1 MKSEKKWYGGHELK
15 IKVHKTKQRPYVRVK
30 YVDDSKDSGYDW
42 KFEWLK
48 GEPYSIACYK
58 SLDEL
63 KEKLGATEPADRF
76 IEEPKT
82 PNGRPSDFTA
92 TVADV
97 FEAYYN
103 LKALQRDYQKEL
115 HKTYDS
121 RKRSYFSVLI
131 RTGRLLL
138 PYAEMRA
145 DEFTSPV
152 LNKMRE
158 YMIQMNLGSRKY
170 INERVNKIKEIFKFA
185 RSKNMLSLE
194 TFGDLASLPPLT
206 EQDQHVP
213 GTKEVHV
220 PSVEDV
226 EAVIDAGCPMYRTI
240 LILASTTAIRSQN
253 VCNIRWDEIDTSREE
268 TDGVWIYNPPVHKTD
283 KVMDLSVVIGQRAI
297 TALKNYRDMAPAT
310 ESGYIFSNRVVK
322 AFENMHLPSEPI
334 NADVLKLVKLLDK
347 GITRSDKLS
356 AKLNDLRASLR
367 RLRNLGW
374 KIEGNRVRYRSEKD
388 WRISGEYREYTV
400 TQRTDLLPADRDWK
414 TEYELLSDS
423 LLNDHITNKNYNNA
437 LTKLC
442 KNAGVKRFTAHKL
455 RHFYTEQVCLKHSKA
470 GAKAVVG
477 HLTERM
483 TEHYSRRRQD
493 LNLAIEVQ
501 KSMG

>member
-63 KEKLGATEPADRF
+63 KERLGATEPADRF

-97 FEAYYN
+97 FEGYFN
-103 LKALQRDYQKEL
+103 LKALQRDYKKEL
-115 HKTYDS
+115 HKTYDK

-170 INERVNKIKEIFKFA
+170 INERVNKIKEIFKYA

-206 EQDQHVP
+206 EQDQHIP

-220 PSVEDV
+220 PSFEDV

-253 VCNIRWDEIDTSREE
+253 VCNIRWDEIDTSREKS
-268 TDGVWIYNPPVHKTD
+268 DGVWIYNPPVHKTD
-283 KVMDLSVVIGQRAI
+283 EVMDLSVVIGQRAI
-297 TALKNYRDMAPAT
+297 TALKNYKDMAPAT

-374 KIEGNRVRYRSEKD
+374 KIEGKRVRYRSEKD

-400 TQRTDLLPADRDWK
+400 TRRTDLLPADRDWK
-414 TEYELLSDS
+414 TEYERLSDS

-442 KNAGVKRFTAHKL
+442 KTAGVKRFTAHKL
-455 RHFYTEQVCLKHSKA
+455 RHFYTEQVCLKHSKE